1 VERLVERLHSSTL
14 LEDRRDACRA
24 LRSLSK
30 KYRVEVGAQGM
41 DALLT
46 ALEAD
51 RIDSEMV
58 TFILEC
64 LLNITSPE
72 LLDNE
77 DAAAENV
84 GEQFTEIVCKRSD
97 NITLFL
103 TIMEEY
109 DFRIRLPVIRLLTN
123 LLVNRPKEIQEIL
136 LVSPLGI
143 SKIMDLLCDAREVIR
158 NEVF

>member
-1 VERLVERLHSSTL
+1 
-14 LEDRRDACRA
+14 
-24 LRSLSK
+24 
-30 KYRVEVGAQGM
+30 M

>member
-1 VERLVERLHSSTL
+1 MERLVERLHSSTL